1 MRETKVD
8 PGVGYRLLGNGE
20 TILASDQYRD
30 YMGHWV
36 PAFEHSIGKPFDSRC
51 FNPYRRKVETP
62 VEAPAVDPGVG
73 YRLLEVGETLQD
85 GDQYQL
91 CGQWVST
98 GDPGRV
104 LQVSKQVYRR
114 KLPRKKIYIAGPM
127 RGIRLYNFP
136 AFDDAAE
143 RLFNQGWD
151 PVNPADIDRDCG
163 FDPESLPANH
173 DWGTLPET
181 LNLRD
186 IIRRDVDAIFGC
198 DAVYV
203 LPGYERSRGSKAE
216 IALAEWLNLEVIYE
230 AKEPEAPVAPLEA
243 NIKTVGEILRE
254 ANAELHQ
261 AAQVTLE
268 PELAGH
274 QKAIFDWHEGI
285 EALKAAE
292 AQAEDILE
300 TALRITKGDRQAQYG
315 PPDQDFRRTAAMWN
329 GLFAHMLQPGA
340 SFEPRH
346 IAMAMVLLKLSRL
359 MHQPKRDSWI
369 DVAGYAR
376 CGSIC
381 DEVA

>member
-1 MRETKVD
+1 
-8 PGVGYRLLGNGE
+8 
-20 TILASDQYRD
+20 
-30 YMGHWV
+30 
-36 PAFEHSIGKPFDSRC
+36 
-51 FNPYRRKVETP
+51 
-62 VEAPAVDPGVG
+62 
-73 YRLLEVGETLQD
+73 
-85 GDQYQL
+85 
-91 CGQWVST
+91 
-98 GDPGRV
+98 
-104 LQVSKQVYRR
+104 
-114 KLPRKKIYIAGPM
+114 M

-163 FDPESLPANH
+163 FDPESLPADH
-173 DWGTLPET
+173 DWGTLPES

-186 IIRRDVDAIFGC
+186 IIRRDVDAIFRC

-203 LPGYERSRGSKAE
+203 LPGYERSRGSRAE

-230 AKEPEAPVAPLEA
+230 AKEPEAPVAPIA
-243 NIKTVGEILRE
+243 S

-292 AQAEDILE
+292 AEAEQITHVFEVLQTAIEQQDQEDILE

-329 GLFAHMLQPGA
+329 GLFAHMLAPGA
-340 SFEPRH
+340 SFEPMH
-346 IAMAMVLLKLSRL
+346 IALAMILLKASRQI
-359 MHQPKRDSWI
+359 HQRKSDNWVDI
-369 DVAGYAR
+369 AGYAR

-381 DEVA
+381 DQVA